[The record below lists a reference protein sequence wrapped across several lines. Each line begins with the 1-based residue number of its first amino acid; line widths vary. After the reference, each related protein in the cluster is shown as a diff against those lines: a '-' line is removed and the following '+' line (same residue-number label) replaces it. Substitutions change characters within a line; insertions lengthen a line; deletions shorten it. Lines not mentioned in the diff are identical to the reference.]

1 MIDEY
6 SKANEKPQTQKKTQ
20 RVLVVFLLGALCF
33 LISQVFTRI
42 PLLGWL
48 QKQPGIVAWMISFP
62 LLIGVLIALSAGLF
76 EESGRFI
83 FKAIAIK
90 PEKAPYWEPIVFG
103 LGHGLCE
110 AVWVLRPLFG
120 IMQLTGLDQFTLA
133 ILERLL
139 AIVMHIGFSVLVW
152 NGFQLNKRWQYLLIA
167 ILAHGLVNTF
177 IPLAARWGWDVLQL
191 ETLFAV
197 AAGFLL
203 IYVIHSRKNYQK
215 EESHE

>member
-1 MIDEY
+1 MFDDY
-6 SKANEKPQTQKKTQ
+6 SEADQKLKPPKKPQ

-42 PLLGWL
+42 LLLGWL

-62 LLIGVLIALSAGLF
+62 LLSGVLIALSAGLF

-83 FKAIAIK
+83 FKALAIK
-90 PEKAPYWEPIVFG
+90 PDKAPYWEPIVFG
-103 LGHGLCE
+103 LGHGLSE
-110 AVWVLRPLFG
+110 AVWVLRPMFG
-120 IMQLTGLDQFTLA
+120 IMQLIGLDQLTLP

-177 IPLAARWGWDVLQL
+177 IPLAARWGWDVVKL

-215 EESHE
+215 EESHD